1 MKKKMIAHG
10 TLVLH
15 LTLKRS
21 NMTITSTKPTYVK
34 KHFNFTLEHEG
45 KEYTGQYITEL
56 GPEGE
61 VYDEEVFF
69 DNESDRN
76 VDYDELA
83 DYVLEHIFS

>member
-1 MKKKMIAHG
+1 MIAHG

-21 NMTITSTKPTYVK
+21 NMTITNTKPTYVK
-34 KHFNFTLEHEG
+34 KCFNFALEHEG
-45 KEYTGQYITEL
+45 KEFTGQYITEL

-61 VYDEEVFF
+61 VYSEDVFF
-69 DNESDRN
+69 DNLDTQSDRSI
-76 VDYDELA
+76 DYDELA